1 LDEIGELPIGVQA
14 NLLGALERRRF
25 RRLGGRDDI
34 VVDVRVVSATNRD
47 LRATVNEGHFRHDL
61 YYRIGTIALAVP
73 ALRERLEDVPLLVEH
88 FVHELGHASDEIVTP
103 EMMLSLRTHHWPGN
117 VRELRNA
124 VDAILAMGRLPQLGA
139 ATAPAPT
146 QSGTLQ
152 KYRVAREAVL
162 AQFEKAYLTSLVER
176 CEGNVSR
183 AAREAAMD
191 RSYLIQ
197 LLARHGLGRE

>member
-1 LDEIGELPIGVQA
+1 
-14 NLLGALERRRF
+14 
-25 RRLGGRDDI
+25 
-34 VVDVRVVSATNRD
+34 
-47 LRATVNEGHFRHDL
+47 
-61 YYRIGTIALAVP
+61 
-73 ALRERLEDVPLLVEH
+73 
-88 FVHELGHASDEIVTP
+88 
-103 EMMLSLRTHHWPGN
+103 MMLSLRTHHWPGN

-124 VDAILAMGRLPQLGA
+124 VDAILAMGRLPQLG
-139 ATAPAPT
+139 TTTPGPT
-146 QSGTLQ
+146 QGGTLQ

-191 RSYLIQ
+191 RSYLSQ